1 MRFEE
6 TNLNDNIKR
15 AVKDMGYIDLTPI
28 QESTYEYVAEGKNI
42 VAMSNTGSGKTAAF
56 MLPLIN
62 NIKVEEKNTQILV
75 VTPTRELAIQIVQET
90 RKYCKYIH
98 SINCL
103 AIYGGQEI
111 KQQAILLRK
120 GVKIVVGTPGRLLDL
135 LKKKVLKLSNLKVIV
150 LDEADEMLDMGFY
163 DDVYKI
169 ISSVNSSVQKLL
181 FSATITNR
189 VKDISQKLFKD
200 SIYVE
205 SKDNKTMLVDNVRQ
219 IAIEVKEKMK
229 SECVLRILNKVRP
242 KNSIVFCNTKK
253 ATLQVGKYL
262 SENGISLEILNSD
275 IEQHEREKI
284 FKRLKNGELD
294 TIVVTDVLSRGI
306 DVKDLELVINYD
318 IPLENEYYIHR
329 IGRTARMGK
338 SGISYTLYIGKQI
351 EKIKEL
357 ESYTNTKFEF
367 ENIPVK
373 LKSEVSYNFPTSK
386 NDNYIVT
393 LTVGKKDNIKAKDIV
408 GAMAANVG
416 INSQVLGIVDVKDE
430 TTDVEI
436 PKEYIAD
443 VVEKFRNGKIKGK
456 DVKIANI

>member
-15 AVKDMGYIDLTPI
+15 AVKDMGYINLTPI

-306 DVKDLELVINYD
+306 DVKDL
-318 IPLENEYYIHR
+318 
-329 IGRTARMGK
+329 GRSSSAP
-338 SGISYTLYIGKQI
+338 S
-351 EKIKEL
+351 
-357 ESYTNTKFEF
+357 
-367 ENIPVK
+367 
-373 LKSEVSYNFPTSK
+373 PTRR
-386 NDNYIVT
+386 
-393 LTVGKKDNIKAKDIV
+393 
-408 GAMAANVG
+408 
-416 INSQVLGIVDVKDE
+416 Q
-430 TTDVEI
+430 
-436 PKEYIAD
+436 
-443 VVEKFRNGKIKGK
+443 RRR
-456 DVKIANI
+456 